1 MKTAAWRSLRRRAV
15 GVALI
20 AMITALAVAVVAV
33 ESAGA
38 DPTKGFR
45 LARVWGSQGSGN
57 GQFRWAEAIASDLWH
72 QAVLT
77 QGASIYVADTDNHR
91 VQAFSSTGALT
102 GMWGSPG
109 SGDGQFGADGPTDV
123 AVGGRGAVYVA
134 DPDNS
139 RIQVF
144 TSAGRL
150 ERQWGPG
157 PNGDTSQAQYLSRP
171 YGVAVSPN
179 EWVYVLDRDGWG
191 SFRGIKQYS
200 SAGAFVRSWGC
211 PGSAAQ
217 QGDFTPVAI
226 ATDRWGYVYV
236 TDLGNHCVWKWDGSG
251 TWIRKW
257 GAFGTTGRGYFGRIA
272 GITVD
277 YLGYV
282 YVCDTANPWLVQVFT
297 NKGAF
302 VTQWS
307 QKTPRNGASG
317 MAPQDVAVD
326 ISGLVYVLDGSA
338 SNSVWE
344 FAPGR
349 DTKRP
354 VPKARRN
361 VSVRRGKVAK
371 LPCRVNDADSAT
383 CTVRVRLYR
392 KSGGKLRYV
401 VGYRATNV
409 PTNRDFTCPVS
420 KKLGKGTYV
429 WKVYASDAAGNKQ
442 RRASSKLLWVR

>member
-1 MKTAAWRSLRRRAV
+1 MKTETRRPLRQRAV

-20 AMITALAVAVVAV
+20 AMIAALAVVVLAV

-77 QGASIYVADTDNHR
+77 QGASIYVADTGNHR
-91 VQAFSSTGALT
+91 VQIFSSKGIFTGT
-102 GMWGSPG
+102 WGSRG

-123 AVGGRGAVYVA
+123 AVDANGYVYVA
-134 DPDNS
+134 DPSNN

-144 TSAGRL
+144 TKTGGYV
-150 ERQWGPG
+150 RQWGSSLVEP
-157 PNGDTSQAQYLSRP
+157 TR
-171 YGVAVSPN
+171 VAVSPAG
-179 EWVYVLDRDGWG
+179 WVYVVDRT
-191 SFRGIKQYS
+191 SFYGAPVIKQYS
-200 SAGAFVRSWGC
+200 RDGAYVRSWGC
-211 PGSAAQ
+211 PGSADQ
-217 QGDFTPVAI
+217 QGKFSPVAI

-236 TDLGNHCVWKWDGSG
+236 TDLGNHCIWKWDGSG
-251 TWIRKW
+251 AWIRKW
-257 GAFGTTGRGYFGRIA
+257 GAFGTSGRGFFGRIA
-272 GITVD
+272 GISVD

-282 YVCDTANPWLVQVFT
+282 YVCDTAEPWLVQVFT

-326 ISGLVYVLDGSA
+326 ISGLAYVLDGSA

-349 DTKRP
+349 DTQRP
-354 VPKARRN
+354 VPKARYS
-361 VSVRRGKVAK
+361 VTVRRGRIAQ
-371 LPCRVNDADSAT
+371 LPCRVNDKDSVT

-392 KSGGKLRYV
+392 KRGGKLRYV

-409 PTNRDFTCPVS
+409 PTNRNFTCPVT
-420 KKLGKGTYV
+420 KKLSKGTYV
-429 WKVYASDAAGNKQ
+429 WKVYATDSAGHKQ
-442 RRASSKLLWVR
+442 KRASSKLLRVK